1 MTYAEILQELMDER
15 GMKQAD
21 LARKIDTNRST
32 VKTMLNGKYEPKLR
46 TAKKVADALGVS
58 LEYFTDRMG
67 L

>member
-32 VKTMLNGKYEPKLR
+32 IKTMLSGKYEPKLR
-46 TAKKVADALGVS
+46 TAKKVADALDVS